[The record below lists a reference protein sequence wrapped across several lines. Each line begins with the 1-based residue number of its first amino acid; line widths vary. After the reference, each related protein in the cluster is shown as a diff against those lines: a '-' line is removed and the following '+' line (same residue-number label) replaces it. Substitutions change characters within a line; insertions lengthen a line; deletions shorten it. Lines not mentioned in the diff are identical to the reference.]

1 MKTYLYEG
9 RERDIRFFKNLYNK
23 GRKQVE
29 NRNGRAKKALD
40 MVYVERIDNVLDI
53 GCNVGFF
60 SINLWKKGFDVIG
73 IDLFEDKIEI
83 AKDLKKELNIK
94 SDRLQF
100 RQMDFLKSD
109 FDDDHF
115 DCIIFLETLEH
126 VESPVA
132 FLNECR
138 RVLKPGGYLLISTP
152 NVINTYYILKQ
163 MYPKFKRLFELIE
176 NEPINT
182 GTHMDHIFAWDIF
195 TFYRLLNRTGFKY
208 VEHKFAGL
216 EIPFLGR
223 IPFEIPLISRF
234 SRTMIFKVQKV

>member
-9 RERDIRFFKNLYNK
+9 SERDIQYFIDTLEFSS
-23 GRKQVE
+23 GRV
-29 NRNGRAKKALD
+29 KKTFAMICSD
-40 MVYVERIDNVLDI
+40 KIGEKILDI
-53 GCNVGFF
+53 GCNWGHV
-60 SINLWKKGFDVIG
+60 SILLWEKGYDVMGRDI
-73 IDLFEDKIEI
+73 FKAKIEI
-83 AKDLKKELNIK
+83 AKDLKKELGIK

-109 FDDDHF
+109 FEDDLF
-115 DCIIFLETLEH
+115 DCVLFLETIEH

-152 NVINTYYILKQ
+152 NAINTHHILKQ
-163 MYPKFKRLFELIE
+163 LYPKFKKLFEIIE

-216 EIPFLGR
+216 EIPVLGR
-223 IPFEIPLISRF
+223 IPFQIPMLSKF
-234 SRTMIFKVQKV
+234 SRTMILNVQKL